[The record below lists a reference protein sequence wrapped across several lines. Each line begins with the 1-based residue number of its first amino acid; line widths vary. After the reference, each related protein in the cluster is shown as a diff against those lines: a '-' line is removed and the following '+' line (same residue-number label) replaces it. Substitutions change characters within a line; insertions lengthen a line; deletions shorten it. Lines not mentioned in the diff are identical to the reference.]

1 MKIWIKKQNK
11 QFYILIACS
20 LILFIN
26 RIQSQPIYGI
36 TGGAGVGFLTEITI
50 INGQCNVST
59 VGPLVDIASGLP
71 ILFHD
76 LAICPDGTLYAQGMG
91 LLYSIDPSNGLC
103 TPLFPTN
110 VFNIN
115 GLTCSPENIL
125 YGVSNNPLP
134 HSLIEIDPSSSSS
147 TNLGPL
153 NFWAGGDLVFFNDQL
168 YCVSD
173 DGLFIVNT
181 GNPQSSTFVF
191 HCGFYPALTV
201 LPGYCNSMLASDLDG
216 QFFQINPDTQEE
228 NLLCSPGQYMFDFTS
243 LAEFDPATQCPF
255 IIDLDDDN
263 SSGADE
269 YDFNGPVYNC
279 NTSDGIPIC
288 DQDVKIMSDIKI
300 LSITITLE
308 DGILDGLAEYLKF
321 EGSVPFISVSGSG
334 SQSITLTNTGN
345 ASIVS
350 FENALRSILYY
361 NDADPLTPGQR
372 TIKVVGINLLG
383 TTSNDAFAFLEVE
396 NLTQLEVD
404 LGPDTTLCQ
413 GITYLLDAYYP
424 GATYQWNTGE
434 TNSFVFVTE
443 PGLYAVTV
451 SHPDRCPGHDEVE
464 IDFIPSAITSLQL
477 PAVVCSGDSV
487 EIKINSEL
495 SDPFDMVLQSTSG
508 QNWILTQIEN
518 GHHFK
523 FQANRNQTISVLSIM
538 SEETPCALS
547 ELPSYQV
554 RVEAKDTI
562 YNRFNFC
569 AGDSI
574 WHLNQW
580 HYTSDTLQQLL
591 KNKFGC
597 DSLIFSL
604 LHRIDNDTL
613 LTQVFTCNPGEEGI
627 TYVSTL
633 SPEGCPIVNAVET
646 LLALSDTLKLFTST
660 CKLSESG
667 IFETTYTNAVGC
679 DSIVVEN
686 KVYQN
691 DLITYVSQ
699 TTCIASDTQT
709 VTIPLVSQEGCD
721 SIVVFQNL
729 FKPAD
734 TTQLTSFTCYPQEAG
749 TNSIISINQ
758 YGCDS
763 IVIETTFLIT
773 VDTTRLRHST
783 CEITM
788 AGTFTSIYPSIY
800 GCDSVV
806 IDEIIYIKADTTQI
820 QQYSCLHTEIGYDTV
835 YLSSF
840 LGCDS
845 VVVIH
850 VDYLAPDT
858 IFASQLSCDSTQ
870 AGTFILNNV
879 SQAGCDSITKLS
891 INYYLPDTHFIFKT
905 SCNAEEAGV
914 FENHYTTSIGCDSV
928 VIVRIDKL
936 KTDTTFL
943 ENVTCNLQEAGLFT
957 HSLINQWG
965 CDSTVYEDIKWV
977 SADTLK
983 IYEKRCDIA
992 ADSLIELFYLNH
1004 WGCDSLVQIFWEA
1017 LPTDFTQIVD
1027 TICIQQDTTSI
1038 QILLTN
1044 SYGCD
1049 SIVNIRFVYK
1059 RDLTILPEILTCDSI
1074 VEDTVFLLLENSVG
1088 CDSLVVQ
1095 PYKRKTAEECK
1106 KIYNLILPNIIYP
1119 GSSDQGTFHINSGS
1133 DLFIQEFSIYDRWG
1147 NLMYHKTDEP
1157 LHLHQ
1162 GWNGTF
1168 NGIPV
1173 VDGVYA
1179 YYIQVLWDG
1188 YIFKYSGDITVI
1200 K

>member
-1 MKIWIKKQNK
+1 MKIWIKKHSK
-11 QFYILIACS
+11 QFYILIVCY

-26 RIQSQPIYGI
+26 RIQSQTIYGI
-36 TGGAGVGFLTEITI
+36 TGGSGVGFLTEITI

-115 GLTCSPENIL
+115 GLTCSPDNIL

-191 HCGFYPALTV
+191 HCGNYPALTV

-300 LSITITLE
+300 LSITISIE

-321 EGSVPFISVSGSG
+321 EGNVPFISVSGSG
-334 SQSITLTNTGN
+334 SQTITLTNTGN
-345 ASIVS
+345 ATISS

-361 NDADPLTPGQR
+361 NDADPLTPGLR

-383 TTSNDAFAFLEVE
+383 TSSNDAFAFLEVQ
-396 NLTQLEVD
+396 NLSKLEVD

-413 GITYLLDAYYP
+413 GITYLLDAFYP

-451 SHPDRCPGHDEVE
+451 SHPERCPGQDEVE
-464 IDFIPSAITSLQL
+464 IDFIPSAITALKL
-477 PAVVCSGDSV
+477 PTVVCEGDSV

-495 SDPFDMVLQSTSG
+495 SDPFDMILQSSSG
-508 QNWILTQIEN
+508 QNWILTQIES

-523 FQANRNQTISVLSIM
+523 FQATQNQIISVLSIT
-538 SEETPCALS
+538 SEETPCAVP
-547 ELPSYQV
+547 ELPAYQV
-554 RVEAKDTI
+554 RVEAKDTL
-562 YNRFNFC
+562 YNRYNFC

-574 WHLNQW
+574 WLLNQW
-580 HYTSDTLQQLL
+580 HHSSDTLQQSL

-597 DSLIFSL
+597 DSLIFSF

-613 LTQVFTCNPGEEGI
+613 LTQVFTCVPGEAGI
-627 TYVSTL
+627 TYVSTM
-633 SPEGCPIVNAVET
+633 SPEGCPIVNAMET
-646 LLALSDTLKLFTST
+646 VLALSDTLKLFTTT

-667 IFETTYTNAVGC
+667 VFETTYTNAVGC

-699 TTCIASDTQT
+699 TTCLASDTQT
-709 VTIPLVSQEGCD
+709 VTIPLVSHLGCD
-721 SIVVFQNL
+721 SIVVFQKL

-734 TTQLTSFTCYPQEAG
+734 TAHLTYFTCDPLIAG
-749 TNSIISINQ
+749 TNTNHTTNQ

-763 IVIETTFLIT
+763 TVIETTLLIT
-773 VDTTRLRHST
+773 VDTTRLRHTT
-783 CEITM
+783 CEISE
-788 AGTFTSIYPSIY
+788 AGTFIHIYPSFY

-806 IDEIIYIKADTTQI
+806 VDEINFIKSDTTLI
-820 QQYSCLHTEIGYDTV
+820 QTYSCLYSELGNDTL
-835 YLSSF
+835 YTTSF

-845 VVVIH
+845 VIVIQ
-850 VDYLAPDT
+850 VDYLIPDT
-858 IFASQLSCDSTQ
+858 VTASQLSCDS
-870 AGTFILNNV
+870 ALVGTFIMNDV
-879 SQAGCDSITKLS
+879 SKEGCDSITKLS
-891 INYYLPDTHFIFKT
+891 INYYLPDTNYIYRT
-905 SCNAEEAGV
+905 SCNANEAGV
-914 FENHYTTSIGCDSV
+914 FENHYTTSIGCDSI

-936 KTDTTFL
+936 RSDTTFL
-943 ENVTCNLQEAGLFT
+943 EHVTCNLEEAGLFT
-957 HSLINQWG
+957 YLLVNQWG

-983 IYEKRCDIA
+983 IFEKRCDIVT
-992 ADSLIELFYLNH
+992 DSAFQHLYVNH
-1004 WGCDSLVQIFWEA
+1004 SGCDSIVQIFWEA
-1017 LPTDFTQIVD
+1017 LPNNYTQVID
-1027 TICIQQDTTSI
+1027 TICNLQDTSAI
-1038 QILLTN
+1038 ELILTN

-1059 RDLTILPEILTCDSI
+1059 RDLTLLPEILTCDSI
-1074 VEDTVFLLLENSVG
+1074 FKDTVYLLLENRLG

-1106 KIYNLILPNIIYP
+1106 KAYNLILPNIIYP
-1119 GSSDQGTFHINSGS
+1119 GSSDQGTFHITSAS
-1133 DLFIQEFSIYDRWG
+1133 DLFIKEFRIYDRWG
-1147 NLMYHKTDEP
+1147 NLMYHKKDEP
-1157 LHLHQ
+1157 LQLHQ

-1179 YYIQVLWDG
+1179 RSEERRVGKEGRSRGSSYH
-1188 YIFKYSGDITVI
+1188 
-1200 K
+1200 